1 VFLIVIDDGNNWS
14 SRVQWALVVVWL
26 ECLLHLAE
34 DGIRQTDLETADWGL
49 CPTTDHVSCTLVRMM
64 TTIYFVFYSHTN

>member
-1 VFLIVIDDGNNWS
+1 MFLIVIDDENNWS

-34 DGIRQTDLETADWGL
+34 DGIRQTDLETAD
-49 CPTTDHVSCTLVRMM
+49 
-64 TTIYFVFYSHTN
+64 